1 MELVHPQKT
10 NDMDSNS
17 TFGLGERWAWPLEKS
32 SDVRV
37 KKLCLHPS
45 PIMN

>member
-10 NDMDSNS
+10 HVRDSNS